1 MQLHFDNNKND
12 NEIIIESYSK
22 HMGSRLCLQFSF
34 DEKSHLYISVEDVE
48 RYERFVQNVK
58 NALDISLKEA
68 KITNQD
74 AKQYLE
80 SIRK

>member
-1 MQLHFDNNKND
+1 MQLHFNNNRND
-12 NEIIIESYSK
+12 NEIKVESYSK

-34 DEKSHLYISVEDVE
+34 DEKSHLYIDVENVE

-68 KITNQD
+68 KITNED
-74 AKQYLE
+74 A
-80 SIRK
+80 RKYIKSLKK

>member
-1 MQLHFDNNKND
+1 MQHHYISNRND
-12 NEIIIESYSK
+12 NEIRVESYSK

-34 DEKSHLYISVEDVE
+34 DERSHLYISVEDVE

-68 KITNQD
+68 KKTNED
-74 AKQYLE
+74 ARKYRE
-80 SIRK
+80 SLTK